1 MCTVT
6 FLPLEEGD
14 FIFTSSRDEQKDRE
28 TLAPKCYR
36 EKGIHLLYPKDV
48 RAGGTWIVVSEQ
60 KRLVCLLNG
69 AFVSHVP
76 TGNYAYSRGL
86 VVKNILLAEHAE
98 RYIHDVNLE
107 NVEPFTLIL
116 LDWGK
121 ENVKIELVWDGVD
134 KYIQEIDD
142 APRIWSSS
150 TLYTA
155 AMKEERQ
162 QWFQERLR
170 ENKIDSQE
178 AILEFHNDDSKGTAE
193 TAINMKRSYIET
205 VSITSVLKKSDALIM
220 SYQDFKK
227 PEIDRIDFY
236 ECIKAMPVES

>member
-6 FLPLEEGD
+6 FLPLEDGD

-36 EKGIHLLYPKDV
+36 ENGVHLLYPKDV

-69 AFVSHVP
+69 AFVSHVS

-86 VVKNILLAEHAE
+86 VVKNILLAAHAE
-98 RYIHDVNLE
+98 TYIHDVNLE

-121 ENVKIELVWDGVD
+121 ENVKIELVWDGVE
-134 KYIQEIDD
+134 KHIQEIDD

-150 TLYTA
+150 TLYSD

-162 QWFQERLR
+162 QWFQEWLL

-205 VSITSVLKKSDALIM
+205 VSITSVLKKSDALTM

-227 PEIDRIDFY
+227 SDIDRIDFY
-236 ECIKAMPVES
+236 ECLKSMPVES